1 MAGMDAPSTD
11 QLVELRNYRLVAG
24 GFDPFTDHFEQRFL
38 ASQESLGM
46 DIVGQFRV
54 AGHDDRFVWVRRYRD
69 PRARAD
75 ALARFYGGPVWAEHG
90 PLANE
95 LMVDHTDVHLL
106 APDPSGPAFAADHVP
121 HAQRAEGAS
130 SEPGS
135 TLVAAIFEVDEAGRL
150 DPALAAAMDRE
161 LDRRPEVAERGRLV
175 TAGVPN
181 DFPRLPVHERP
192 VAAWLLSDTA
202 GGRGAVAAGA
212 EVAVR
217 CGLPS
222 RTLRLEPTPRST
234 LR

>member
-1 MAGMDAPSTD
+1 MDAPGTD

-24 GFDPFTDHFEQRFL
+24 GFDPFADHFERCFL

-46 DIVGQFRV
+46 DIVGQFGV
-54 AGHDDRFVWVRRYRD
+54 AGRDDRFVWVRRYLD
-69 PRARAD
+69 PQARAD

-90 PLANE
+90 PRANE

-121 HAQRAEGAS
+121 HAQRAGSTAP
-130 SEPGS
+130 EPGS
-135 TLVAAIFEVDEAGRL
+135 TLVAVMFEVDEAGRL
-150 DPALAAAMDRE
+150 DPAVAAAMDRV
-161 LDRRPEVAERGRLV
+161 LDRRPEVVERGRLV
-175 TAGVPN
+175 TAGVTN
-181 DFPRLPVHERP
+181 DFPRLPVHDHA

-202 GGRGAVAAGA
+202 GGRWAVAAGA
-212 EVAVR
+212 EVSVR

-222 RTLRLEPTPRST
+222 HTLRLEPTPRST